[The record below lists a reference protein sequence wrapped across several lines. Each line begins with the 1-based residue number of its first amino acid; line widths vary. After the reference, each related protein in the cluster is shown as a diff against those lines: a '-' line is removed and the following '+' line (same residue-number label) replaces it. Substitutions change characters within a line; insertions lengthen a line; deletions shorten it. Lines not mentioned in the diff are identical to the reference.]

1 MPRPQRTNHP
11 PGTKRIS
18 QEPAAWPLRP
28 ALAMLALAAIV
39 IGWPWLSGR
48 VTIPW
53 DAKAH
58 FLPQIQ
64 FLAHSLARG
73 ESPFW
78 APYVFS
84 GQPQIA
90 DPQSM
95 IFSPPFLLLALLN
108 PAPSVWAADA
118 TLLAMVFLG
127 GAALMLWFRDQG
139 WHWAGALI
147 AALAF
152 CYGAA
157 MAWRIQH
164 VGQVLSLTYLPITML
179 CLDRALR
186 RKSIVYG
193 AAAGVAAALIVLGRD
208 QVALLSLYLLAGF
221 AAWRILA
228 TDRPVETAR
237 ANLLPLAA
245 GAASALI
252 VFAVPVLLTVL
263 FAAESNR
270 PEIDFIGAGRGSLHP
285 ALLLTLVAP
294 DVFGAAGRME
304 DYWGPPSFAWPD
316 TGLFIAQN
324 VGQLYIGAIPLLLI
338 VLAGLRGE
346 LWARDI
352 RFFTVA
358 ALLMLLYALGW
369 YTPAFQVFYTLLPG
383 ISLYRRPADAV
394 FLVGA
399 LGAILA
405 GYAVHRLFTDTKA
418 NVPRQQVQMVAG
430 VIGSAFLLL
439 ILLAVWRDRLP
450 LLPFPLGISV
460 LTFAAAGLLLYWVRL
475 GITVQPTLAAILL
488 GAFTTLD
495 LAYHNGPMLAS
506 ALPPSTY
513 AVLEPPTNNA
523 TIAILK
529 SRVVDDDK
537 RRDRIEL
544 TGLGFHWPNASLT
557 HSLENTLGYNPL
569 RLRLYSEATGAEDHV
584 GLPDQRKFSPLFPSY
599 RSKLAALLGL
609 RFIAAGAP
617 IDTIDRK
624 LKPGDL
630 PLVARTSDGF
640 IYENPNTYDR
650 VLFATAAQ
658 TANFD
663 RLLQDGQWPDVDLKT
678 TVLLEEAP
686 PARAT
691 PAQPGQARIVS
702 YRNTRIELEADS
714 PDGGWVVLNDVW
726 QPWWFAE
733 VDGSP
738 AEILRANVLFRAVA
752 VPPGRHKVTFTFR
765 PLAGALNQLR
775 SPVPRHAP

>member
-1 MPRPQRTNHP
+1 
-11 PGTKRIS
+11 
-18 QEPAAWPLRP
+18 
-28 ALAMLALAAIV
+28 MLALCAIV

-64 FLAHSLARG
+64 FLAHSLAQG

-95 IFSPPFLLLALLN
+95 IFSPPFLVLALLN
-108 PAPSVWAADA
+108 SAPSVWAADA
-118 TLLAMVFLG
+118 TLLGMVFLG

-152 CYGAA
+152 GYGAA

-164 VGQVLSLTYLPITML
+164 VGQVLSLTYLPITLL
-179 CLDRALR
+179 CLDRALQR
-186 RKSIVYG
+186 RSIVYG

-228 TDRPVETAR
+228 TGRPVETAR

-245 GAASALI
+245 GAASALL
-252 VFAVPVLLTVL
+252 VFAIPLLLTLL

-270 PEIDFIGAGRGSLHP
+270 PEIDYIGAGRGSLHP

-304 DYWGPPSFAWPD
+304 DYWGPPSFAWSD

-338 VLAGLRGE
+338 LLAALRGD

-352 RFFTVA
+352 RFLTVA

-369 YTPAFQVFYTLLPG
+369 YTPVFQVFYTLLPG
-383 ISLYRRPADAV
+383 VSLYRRPADAV

-418 NVPRQQVQMVAG
+418 DVPRQQAQIVAG
-430 VIGSAFLLL
+430 IIGGAFLLL

-450 LLPFPLGISV
+450 LLPYPLGISA
-460 LTFAAAGLLLYWVRL
+460 LTFVAAGLLLYWVRM
-475 GITVQPTLAAILL
+475 GIGLQPTLAAILL
-488 GAFTTLD
+488 AAFTTLD
-495 LAYHNGPMLAS
+495 LAYHNGPTLAS

-513 AVLEPPTNNA
+513 AVLEPNTNNA
-523 TIAILK
+523 TITILK
-529 SRVVDDDK
+529 SKVVDDDK

-569 RLRLYSEATGAEDHV
+569 RLRLYSEATGADDHV
-584 GLPDQRKFSPLFPSY
+584 GLADQRKFSPLFPSY
-599 RSKLAALLGL
+599 RSKLAELLGL
-609 RFIAAGAP
+609 RFIATGAP

-630 PLVARTSDGF
+630 PLVARTSDGY
-640 IYENPNTYDR
+640 IYENRNTYDR

-658 TANFD
+658 AADFA
-663 RLLQDGQWPDVDLKT
+663 RMLQDGQWPDVDFRT
-678 TVLLEEAP
+678 TVLLEDAP
-686 PARAT
+686 PARST
-691 PAQPGQARIVS
+691 PARPGQVRIVK
-702 YRNTRIELEADS
+702 YGNTEIELEADS

-733 VDGSP
+733 VDGRP

-752 VPPGRHKVTFTFR
+752 VPPGQHKVRFTFR
-765 PLAGALNQLR
+765 PMAGALNQLR